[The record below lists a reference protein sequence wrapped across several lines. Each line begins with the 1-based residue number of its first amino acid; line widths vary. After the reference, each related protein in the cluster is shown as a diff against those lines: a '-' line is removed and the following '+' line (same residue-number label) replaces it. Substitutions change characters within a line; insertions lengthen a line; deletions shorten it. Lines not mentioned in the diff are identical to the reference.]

1 MEEVQRFGRRR
12 FQRPQKP
19 VPKKHNLCNRGLT
32 GSKSRA
38 GRTMFVYAY
47 TDIHRFL
54 YTFKEDNCFHRYFTK
69 VIITCDKPGT
79 DPCGNLPKSC
89 GQPFS
94 TGPFR
99 PIFLRFG
106 SHLQEAL
113 EYSFSFSST
122 IGNISKH
129 GSLDVQQDNDP
140 SKIFIASSKECS
152 VRVIIV
158 ASGCLCDFM
167 TSKRLRKRVPF
178 QPR

>member
-140 SKIFIASSKECS
+140 SKILH
-152 VRVIIV
+152 
-158 ASGCLCDFM
+158 CLLQGM
-167 TSKRLRKRVPF
+167 LRAGDHRGL
-178 QPR
+178 RMSL